1 MGKIKI
7 TPFIIRVLNKQVI
20 YVVLIQKKLQSMFFK
35 EIFSSF
41 FIDWRHKI
49 KLA

>member
-7 TPFIIRVLNKQVI
+7 TLFIIRVLNKQVI

-35 EIFSSF
+35 VIFSSF
-41 FIDWRHKI
+41 
-49 KLA
+49 L